1 MIKSPIIVKWIP
13 KNLIINQV
21 DIDIIE
27 QVVGKIAR
35 IPPKSVSHD
44 DKNILKNLNANL
56 KQMVFGQDQAVDTLV
71 DAILLARSGL
81 THPDKP
87 IGSFL
92 FSGPTG
98 VGKTE
103 ISRQL
108 GLFAWCAFGA
118 V

>member
-1 MIKSPIIVKWIP
+1 MVA
-13 KNLIINQV
+13 
-21 DIDIIE
+21 
-27 QVVGKIAR
+27 KIAR

-87 IGSFL
+87 IGSFY
-92 FSGPTG
+92 FQA
-98 VGKTE
+98 
-103 ISRQL
+103 RQVL
-108 GLFAWCAFGA
+108 
-118 V
+118 VN